1 VLAAQALLHAASAEV
16 GVATA
21 AMLPS
26 IALTASYGREG
37 TLPGNLFAAGGG
49 IWGVAASIAAP
60 VFEGGTLYYRRQAA
74 QAQFEA
80 AQANYR
86 QVVLAAF
93 AQVADALRAL
103 DHDALTVDAQDRAR
117 QAARDLLSEVQANY
131 RAGTAGY
138 LQVLVA
144 NAQFEQAT
152 IGYIQA
158 HTQRLQDTVALFLAL
173 GGGWGRESASR

>member
-1 VLAAQALLHAASAEV
+1 
-16 GVATA
+16 
-21 AMLPS
+21 
-26 IALTASYGREG
+26 
-37 TLPGNLFAAGGG
+37 
-49 IWGVAASIAAP
+49 
-60 VFEGGTLYYRRQAA
+60 
-74 QAQFEA
+74 
-80 AQANYR
+80 
-86 QVVLAAF
+86 
-93 AQVADALRAL
+93 VADALRAL